1 MLRVSG
7 NYVNIFVL
15 FPAVLIVY
23 GYAARQM
30 KMDVCL
36 KWTIFTWHQ
45 EAVTQGFGTRGFS
58 YRGLSARGLGDAS
71 ALVLLLCC
79 IAF

>member
-1 MLRVSG
+1 M
-7 NYVNIFVL
+7 L

-36 KWTIFTWHQ
+36 KWTIFTRHQ
-45 EAVTQGFGTRGFS
+45 ETVTQGFGTRGFRS
-58 YRGLSARGLGDAS
+58 GGLSVRGLGDAL
-71 ALVLLLCC
+71 ALALWLCC
-79 IAF
+79 VAV